1 MMSKIAGTVIAEL
14 LIYSLLRQY
23 KPEFVVFSQLG
34 FSAVLV
40 FIIGD
45 ELRESLGMFDSLFS
59 AGNTAS
65 LYVSVLIKVLGIT
78 LITQVLS
85 DMCRDSGDSA
95 AATKLEFAGKVI
107 ITAVSLPVI
116 KGFVSYVAGF
126 VKGV

>member
-1 MMSKIAGTVIAEL
+1 MMLKIAGTVIAQL
-14 LIYSLLRQY
+14 LVYSLLRQY
-23 KPEFVVFSQLG
+23 KPELAVFAQLG

-40 FIIGD
+40 FLIGD
-45 ELRESLGMFDSLFS
+45 QLRETLGMFEGLFS
-59 AGNTAS
+59 AGAGAS

-85 DMCRDSGDSA
+85 DMCRDSGETA

-126 VKGV
+126 VNGI